1 MEGRFRD
8 NSQDFFSIPANDEF
22 PDEDVRNV
30 IIVGN
35 DDSSSVCDGNRTEI
49 SNYDHSKMDSEQF
62 DHNYSLASSSSYGN
76 VGPIR
81 NRRTNVNCKRRNAK
95 QTRSLDIHSEIKP
108 TAVDACP
115 KMFVHQP
122 AAVNPMNMSKYLEQT
137 IQLEKTNRK
146 YRRQYQNTNSLTGK
160 HGMFCA
166 KCRMRFFYPTSQLHK
181 YIEWMENVSSDDLPL
196 PYFTCKICGFSTQLN
211 VA

>member
-1 MEGRFRD
+1 MEGRFVD
-8 NSQDFFSIPANDEF
+8 NNQDSFSISDNDEF
-22 PDEDVRNV
+22 PHEGVQRV
-30 IIVGN
+30 IIVEN
-35 DDSSSVCDGNRTEI
+35 DDSSNVSDGNRDEI
-49 SNYDHSKMDSEQF
+49 SNFGLSKIDSEQF
-62 DHNYSLASSSSYGN
+62 DHNYSLASSSSY
-76 VGPIR
+76 VDPIH
-81 NRRTNVNCKRRNAK
+81 NRKANVNLKRRNAK
-95 QTRSLDIHSEIKP
+95 QTRSLGIHSEVKP
-108 TAVDACP
+108 TAVNACP
-115 KMFVHQP
+115 KIFVQQP

-137 IQLEKTNRK
+137 FQLEKTNRK

-181 YIEWMENVSSDDLPL
+181 YIEWVENDSSNDLPL